1 LRPPSAPPQEVC
13 HLMPPQV
20 RARGV
25 LPRCCAATIHRPYDL
40 RVVRFCVLVIQST
53 VYRCRWQ
60 IISDVFAVPSR
71 SPALTS
77 TRNRAPGPS
86 GGVSAA
92 LALRSEVEDVLRTRP
107 AAGRL
112 CAVKLVLTRSS
123 PRLTLT
129 RYVKA
134 LIPPKEPDISCGY
147 IHEFIDAPLSEVSAR
162 RRVRPAPHAAS
173 SARAVQR
180 PPRRRRAPR

>member
-1 LRPPSAPPQEVC
+1 
-13 HLMPPQV
+13 MTPQV

-25 LPRCCAATIHRPYDL
+25 LPRCCAATIHRLYDL

-53 VYRCRWQ
+53 VYRCFRGP
-60 IISDVFAVPSR
+60 FTRAF
-71 SPALTS
+71 TS
-77 TRNRAPGPS
+77 TRNRAPDRP
-86 GGVSAA
+86 GGR

-129 RYVKA
+129 
-134 LIPPKEPDISCGY
+134 
-147 IHEFIDAPLSEVSAR
+147 
-162 RRVRPAPHAAS
+162 
-173 SARAVQR
+173 
-180 PPRRRRAPR
+180 